1 MTGILKVDEIQN
13 NTGTS
18 AITVDS
24 GGGIR
29 PLNTPI
35 FWVWRSTYYNFSNT
49 PSTLIY
55 DKVDVDNRGAYDT
68 ARGRYTI
75 PVAGIYE
82 FGWASI
88 AHSNAT
94 CFRYSLA
101 VNGDRDNL
109 GPAHGGVGRIELRLD
124 QNSSGGSEYA
134 TNAEFCYYL
143 QCAVGDEVHILGS
156 RDDNASSSGIYSDP
170 NYRYTYFRGKLV
182 A

>member
-35 FWVWRSTYYNFSNT
+35 FWVWRSTTYYFTNT
-49 PSTLIY
+49 PSTFIY
-55 DKVDVDNRGAYDT
+55 NKVDVDNRSAYST
-68 ARGRYTI
+68 ATGRYTI

-88 AHSNAT
+88 AHSTAT

-101 VNGDRDNL
+101 RNGNRDTIV
-109 GPAHGGVGRIELRLD
+109 PGGDIGRVELRLD

-143 QCAVGDEVHILGS
+143 ECAVGDEIHILGS
-156 RDDNASSSGIYSDP
+156 RDDNSSSSGIYADP
-170 NYRYTYFRGKLV
+170 AYRYTYFRGKLV

>member
-1 MTGILKVDEIQN
+1 MSTLKVGTIQSTTA
-13 NTGTS
+13 NTAVT
-18 AITVDS
+18 IDS

-35 FWVWRSTYYNFSNT
+35 FWVWRSTSYNFSNT

-55 DKVDVDNRGAYDT
+55 DKVDVDNRNAYST
-68 ARGRYTI
+68 TTGKYTI

-124 QNSSGGSEYA
+124 QNSSGGNEYA
-134 TNAEFCYYL
+134 SNAEFCYYL
-143 QCAVGDEVHILGS
+143 QCAIGDEVHILGS
-156 RDDNASSSGIYSDP
+156 RDDNNSSSGIYADP

>member
-1 MTGILKVDEIQN
+1 MSTLKVDNIQHTN
-13 NTGTS
+13 GTS

-35 FWVWRSTYYNFSNT
+35 FWVWRSTYYNFSST

-55 DKVDVDNRGAYDT
+55 DKVDVDNRSAYST
-68 ARGRYTI
+68 VTGKYTI

-94 CFRYSLA
+94 CFR
-101 VNGDRDNL
+101 
-109 GPAHGGVGRIELRLD
+109 
-124 QNSSGGSEYA
+124 
-134 TNAEFCYYL
+134 
-143 QCAVGDEVHILGS
+143 
-156 RDDNASSSGIYSDP
+156 
-170 NYRYTYFRGKLV
+170 
-182 A
+182 